1 MTVETVQELQALK
14 KVGRVVA
21 LALQEMMNHVR
32 PGISTAELD
41 AIGEKVLVQ
50 HGAQSAPRG
59 QYNFPGATCISVNEE
74 VAHGI
79 PGTRVLHPGDKVN
92 IDVSAQLDGY
102 FADTGATLIVPPV
115 STQARRLC
123 ASAER
128 ALEKALQKATSGQP
142 LSEIGRVVEEEA
154 KRSGFT
160 VVKNLCGHGIGRSL
174 HEEPNHIFS
183 FYNPFEQT
191 RLEKGMVLAIE
202 PFISTGDELVEQ
214 AEDGWTLKAPQGSLV
229 AQFEQTIVVTEK
241 EPIILTALS

>member
-1 MTVETVQELQALK
+1 MTIETERELQALL

-21 LALQEMMNHVR
+21 SALQEMLSHVR

-41 AIGEKVLVQ
+41 AIGDQVLKQ
-50 HGAQSAPRG
+50 HGARSAPRE

-79 PGTRVLHPGDKVN
+79 PGTRVLQPGDKVN

-102 FADTGATLIVPPV
+102 FADTGATVIVPPV
-115 STQARRLC
+115 SKQARRLC
-123 ASAER
+123 ATAQR
-128 ALEKALQKATSGQP
+128 ALKKALQNATAGQS

-154 KRSGFT
+154 GRSGFT
-160 VVKNLCGHGIGRSL
+160 VVKNLCGHGIGRKL

-202 PFISTGDELVEQ
+202 PFISTGDELVEE
-214 AEDGWTLKAPQGSLV
+214 AGDGWTLVAPQGSLV
-229 AQFEQTIVVTEK
+229 AQFEHTIVVTEE
-241 EPIILTALS
+241 EPIILTAWP